1 MIRSLR
7 GTVIAH
13 ESETTLLEVCGVGYR
28 LTTLPSFLPIVGEE
42 FFLHTYM
49 VVREDAM
56 SLFGFSDRAELDMFE
71 LLLKI
76 PKVGPKSAMQFL
88 KQAQLTILK
97 RAILNEDP
105 SYLERLSDIS
115 KKNAEKIV
123 LALKGKIDITD
134 IADIADE
141 NDAAT
146 NIRTEV
152 AEALIALGYAPK
164 EARDAARELPN
175 DIADMQVAMRVTL
188 AMIGK
193 K

>member
-1 MIRSLR
+1 
-7 GTVIAH
+7 
-13 ESETTLLEVCGVGYR
+13 
-28 LTTLPSFLPIVGEE
+28 
-42 FFLHTYM
+42 
-49 VVREDAM
+49 
-56 SLFGFSDRAELDMFE
+56 
-71 LLLKI
+71 
-76 PKVGPKSAMQFL
+76 MQFL
-88 KQAQLTILK
+88 KQAQLNILK

-105 SYLERLSDIS
+105 SYLDRLSDIS

-134 IADIADE
+134 IMDITEE
-141 NDAAT
+141 NDTVT

>member
-1 MIRSLR
+1 
-7 GTVIAH
+7 
-13 ESETTLLEVCGVGYR
+13 
-28 LTTLPSFLPIVGEE
+28 
-42 FFLHTYM
+42 M
-49 VVREDAM
+49 VVREDSL
-56 SLFGFSDRAELDMFE
+56 SLFGFLEIAELNMFE

-76 PKVGPKSAMQFL
+76 PKVGPKSALQFL

-123 LALKGKIDITD
+123 LALRGKIDVVD
-134 IADIADE
+134 LADIEDD
-141 NDAAT
+141 NDTAT

-175 DIADMQVAMRVTL
+175 DISDMQVAMRVTL

-193 K
+193 R

>member
-13 ESETTLLEVCGVGYR
+13 EPETTLLEVYGVGYR

-42 FFLHTYM
+42 HFLHTYM
-49 VVREDAM
+49 VVREDAL
-56 SLFGFSDRAELDMFE
+56 SLFGFYDRAELDMFE

-88 KQAQLTILK
+88 KQAQLNILK

-105 SYLERLSDIS
+105 SYLDRLSDIS

-134 IADIADE
+134 IMDITEE
-141 NDAAT
+141 NDTVT